1 MLIIKSAKLLVTLSG
16 ALTIFCALLVV
27 GLQVASWKKTG
38 VWNPYPLSSVI
49 ESIKDDRHDTYVTAS
64 VGPPAEVTIRQAL
77 IEWVLG
83 IPAIVLLMAAAVM
96 HFALHL
102 YLTRLE
108 EGGRP

>member
-16 ALTIFCALLVV
+16 GLTIFCALLAA
-27 GLQVASWKKTG
+27 GLQAASWKKTG

-49 ESIKDDRHDTYVTAS
+49 ESIKDDRDDTYVTAS

-83 IPAIVLLMAAAVM
+83 IPVIVLLMAAAVM
-96 HFALHL
+96 HFALYL

-108 EGGRP
+108 KGWRP